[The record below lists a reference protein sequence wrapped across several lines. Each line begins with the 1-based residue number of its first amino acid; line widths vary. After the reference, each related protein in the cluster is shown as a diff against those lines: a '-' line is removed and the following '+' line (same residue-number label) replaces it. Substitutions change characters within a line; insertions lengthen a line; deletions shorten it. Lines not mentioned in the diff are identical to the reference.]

1 MDNQISIVIPTK
13 EHSKELTETIN
24 SINKQT
30 YKPKEIILVSFK
42 KINKKFLLNKK
53 IKIKILFSEIQNQV
67 IQRNIGINNLSNKSD
82 IILQLDDR
90 IVLNKNCLFE
100 LNKFWRNTDSST
112 IGVGINQIKM
122 TKENGLINTLFFNLN
137 KFRGRVFKNG
147 IVVDYSNLK
156 KDIEVMWLKGGL
168 SSWKIKKNKKL
179 FNRKYPIWK
188 WSVFEDVEYSLNK
201 KKKEKLFVSS
211 KAKASIIERKKPLNF
226 KNLFYRGATHT
237 YAQKKIVKKFFKNLS
252 YFLFSIPL
260 IILLSTIFSL
270 LTINIHKFIYNLGRI
285 RGLFIINF
293 K

>member
-201 KKKEKLFVSS
+201 KKKRNYLFPVKQKQALLREK
-211 KAKASIIERKKPLNF
+211 N
-226 KNLFYRGATHT
+226 H
-237 YAQKKIVKKFFKNLS
+237 
-252 YFLFSIPL
+252 
-260 IILLSTIFSL
+260 
-270 LTINIHKFIYNLGRI
+270 
-285 RGLFIINF
+285 
-293 K
+293 